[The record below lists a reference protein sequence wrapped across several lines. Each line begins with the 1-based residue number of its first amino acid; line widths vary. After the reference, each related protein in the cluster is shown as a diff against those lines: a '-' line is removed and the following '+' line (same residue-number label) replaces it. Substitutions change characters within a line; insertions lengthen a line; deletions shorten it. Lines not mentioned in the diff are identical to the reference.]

1 MTKETLTKDMIR
13 HLIVKAT
20 EARKRSYCKY
30 SGFAV
35 GAALLLKSG
44 EVITGCNIENVS
56 FGATNCAERTAF
68 FNAVSQGKKDFV
80 AIAVVGGKE
89 GEPVTYCPPC
99 GICLQVMSEFCDPN
113 KFFVILSDGEESS
126 RVYFLKELL
135 PAAFTNL
142 S

>member
-1 MTKETLTKDMIR
+1 MTKDMITKDMIR
-13 HLIVKAT
+13 HLISKAA
-20 EARKRSYCKY
+20 EARLKSYCPY

-56 FGATNCAERTAF
+56 FGASNCAERTAIF
-68 FNAVSQGKKDFV
+68 KAVSQGKKDFV
-80 AIAVVGGKE
+80 AIAVVGGK
-89 GEPVTYCPPC
+89 GEAADYCPPC
-99 GICLQVMSEFCDPN
+99 GICLQVMAEFCDPE
-113 KFFVILSDGEESS
+113 KFCVILSNSNENS

-135 PAAFTNL
+135 PAAFTSL